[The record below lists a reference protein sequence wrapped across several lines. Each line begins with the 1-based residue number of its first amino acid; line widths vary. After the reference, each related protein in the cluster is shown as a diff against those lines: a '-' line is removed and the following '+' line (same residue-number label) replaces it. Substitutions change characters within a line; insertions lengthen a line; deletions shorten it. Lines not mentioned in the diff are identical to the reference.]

1 MVISL
6 WLKELSKSSQWFECF
21 TQSLNIVNAVTYS
34 LEIRSYTNNHF
45 FFYQYRAES
54 NLRSIRVFHRP
65 KYKRLFSMDYR
76 ERGSHARGVY
86 PSQYTLRMATAGVK
100 QEEETDTRV
109 TRKSI
114 VRNMAERNAGTK
126 RKAQNKA

>member
-45 FFYQYRAES
+45 FFISTGLKAILGQYEFFTDR
-54 NLRSIRVFHRP
+54 NTR
-65 KYKRLFSMDYR
+65 DYLAWTTGNGDLMH
-76 ERGSHARGVY
+76 EVCIPHNIPCAWTQQG
-86 PSQYTLRMATAGVK
+86 
-100 QEEETDTRV
+100 
-109 TRKSI
+109 
-114 VRNMAERNAGTK
+114 
-126 RKAQNKA
+126 